1 MSTVYRSLAL
11 LIGALVALQTDAH
24 AWASAGLVNFLAAC
38 GTLDMNSSARVED
51 PRRRHGVPA
60 TGAPWVVDSLDVGH
74 GETYDV
80 VFLADNPGIW
90 MDHCHNLPHA
100 SEGLINKLAYIGYTT
115 PFRIGGASANHPE

>member
-11 LIGALVALQTDAH
+11 LICALVALQAAAN

-60 TGAPWVVDSLDVGH
+60 TGAPCADSLDVGH

-100 SEGLINKLAYIGYTT
+100 VEGLMTHLMYEGVTT
-115 PFRIGGASANHPE
+115 PFLLGTASGNEPE